1 VKNPFLDILFVP
13 GYFNLFVPG
22 YFNLFVLGYFK
33 FFVLGYF
40 KAMRRIVDR
49 YYGQKFRK
57 IACQGNLGLLTLKT
71 L

>member
-1 VKNPFLDILFVP
+1 MIAPFFFKRLRCEKSFLDILLCWDILSFCA
-13 GYFNLFVPG
+13 
-22 YFNLFVLGYFK
+22 
-33 FFVLGYF
+33 VLGYF

-57 IACQGNLGLLTLKT
+57 IACQGNLVLLTLKT

>member
-13 GYFNLFVPG
+13 GYFKL
-22 YFNLFVLGYFK
+22 
-33 FFVLGYF
+33 FVLGYF

>member
-13 GYFNLFVPG
+13 GYFKL
-22 YFNLFVLGYFK
+22 
-33 FFVLGYF
+33 FVLGYF
-40 KAMRRIVDR
+40 KAMRRIVDS

-57 IACQGNLGLLTLKT
+57 IACQGNLDPLTLKT

>member
-1 VKNPFLDILFVP
+1 MKNPFLDILFVP
-13 GYFNLFVPG
+13 GYFK
-22 YFNLFVLGYFK
+22 LFVLGYFK
-33 FFVLGYF
+33 LFVLGYF

-57 IACQGNLGLLTLKT
+57 IACQENLDPLTLKT